1 MPGYFLKTLA
11 NGIDVLQLLQDG
23 PLRQEQIS
31 GTLHLPVAVTYRI
44 IRTLHDKGFVSRQ
57 PDGTVALTL
66 AAWELGMSART
77 SPDVR
82 LAVANHVGHLMDAFG
97 ETVHLSVYDSGD
109 VVYID
114 KWDGTN
120 PLRSYTRLGGR
131 SPAYCVAT
139 GKALLAFQPAAEIQ
153 RLLRGGLQR
162 YTQRTVV
169 NPDLLR
175 IQLNSIHRG
184 HISIN
189 TGELNCEVGGLAVPL
204 RDSTGVVAA
213 LGLSGP
219 AERMLANRP
228 DYEQALWQAARRIEE
243 ELGIRNA

>member
-11 NGIDVLQLLQDG
+11 NGIDVLQLLQDR
-23 PLRQEQIS
+23 PLTQDQIS
-31 GTLHLPVAVTYRI
+31 GLLHLPVAVTYRI
-44 IRTLHDKGFVSRQ
+44 VRTLQDKGFVSRH

-66 AAWELGMSART
+66 AVWEMGMSART

-82 LAVANHVGHLMDAFG
+82 LAVSHQVSDLMEAFG
-97 ETVHLSVYDSGD
+97 ETVHLSVYDAGD

-139 GKALLAFQPAAEIQ
+139 GKALLAFQPAEEIQ
-153 RLLRGGLQR
+153 RLLHGGLKR
-162 YTQRTVV
+162 HTARTVV

-184 HISIN
+184 GISIN
-189 TGELNCEVGGLAVPL
+189 TGELNSEVGGLAVPL
-204 RDSTGVVAA
+204 RDSKGVVAA

-219 AERMLANRP
+219 AERMLTNRP
-228 DYEQALWQAARRIEE
+228 EYEEALRQAARHIEE
-243 ELGIRNA
+243 ELGIRKA

>member
-11 NGIDVLQLLQDG
+11 NGIDVLQLLKDG
-23 PLRQEQIS
+23 PLTQEQIAGS
-31 GTLHLPVAVTYRI
+31 LHLPADVAYRI
-44 IRTLHDKGFVSRQ
+44 VRTFQDKGFISRQ

-66 AAWELGMSART
+66 AVWELGMSART
-77 SPDVR
+77 SRDVR
-82 LAVANHVGHLMDAFG
+82 LAVSHQVSHLMESFG

-114 KWDGTN
+114 KWDGTK

-139 GKALLAFQPAAEIQ
+139 GKALLAFQPAEEIQ
-153 RLLRGGLQR
+153 RLLRSGLKR
-162 YTQRTVV
+162 HTARTVV

-175 IQLNSIHRG
+175 IQLTSIHRG
-184 HISIN
+184 AISVN

-204 RDSTGVVAA
+204 RAATGVVAA

-228 DYEQALWQAARRIEE
+228 DYERALWQAAHQIEE
-243 ELGIRNA
+243 ELGIRST